1 MQENNSVYIQTRS
14 ESKVPVKIIGEEGKQ
29 ARMFVSKFPGGR
41 QVSRIEIDPGFDWRK
56 SIKPILPNCPHWC
69 PATHFGYLEA
79 GEMVI
84 EMEDG
89 EKQTINAGDAYYI
102 PPGHI
107 PIINTGAIMIEF
119 SQDTTYTSKE
129 FIDKN

>member
-56 SIKPILPNCPHWC
+56 SIKRKFI
-69 PATHFGYLEA
+69 YLTLIK
-79 GEMVI
+79 GP
-84 EMEDG
+84 
-89 EKQTINAGDAYYI
+89 T
-102 PPGHI
+102 
-107 PIINTGAIMIEF
+107 
-119 SQDTTYTSKE
+119 
-129 FIDKN
+129 